1 MAGEPLLLP
10 GDPRMDDAFQ
20 SSQFPA
26 VAEDNCGEGLTIDRA
41 VRIEDSSA
49 EHVDDV
55 APGRLP
61 RLHHVP
67 SELIGIDDDGTATLE
82 HPGDG
87 AFPGG
92 NASGQAHKDHAP
104 KNSMG
109 VRTLSLV
116 DPSGRSDGLTS
127 CGRRLYDVIIMPSRI
142 ALGLALACLMGAAG
156 HHAQAGPA
164 SNPKTIVVALD
175 GSGDFTSI
183 QEAVDAAA
191 KGDTVFLKPGR
202 YEQDLTIHSKDQ
214 LKLVGAGQ
222 DKVVLNGREDLVG
235 VLHVG
240 KWPYGASNI
249 EISDMTINEHGGHAV
264 GLFNGRGVL
273 LKRLTV
279 NGMLFS
285 QQVEDARIE
294 DCTIGGSETTG
305 VQFADSQAVVIGN
318 FIHDNDHG
326 VNVAGKSNVRLERN
340 VITRSLF
347 EAVVMNDKAKAVLVS
362 NTLVK
367 NGGGAAFLGQSQ
379 SDVSGN
385 VVGLNRVGFLVAASS
400 RAATSYNAFYNTDAD
415 YLRVGNPN
423 QPAPELKAHSDITVD
438 PNFVDPAKDDFR
450 LRPDSPLTKVGSFPY
465 LGALPPLGFE

>member
-1 MAGEPLLLP
+1 M
-10 GDPRMDDAFQ
+10 
-20 SSQFPA
+20 
-26 VAEDNCGEGLTIDRA
+26 
-41 VRIEDSSA
+41 
-49 EHVDDV
+49 
-55 APGRLP
+55 
-61 RLHHVP
+61 
-67 SELIGIDDDGTATLE
+67 
-82 HPGDG
+82 
-87 AFPGG
+87 
-92 NASGQAHKDHAP
+92 
-104 KNSMG
+104 
-109 VRTLSLV
+109 
-116 DPSGRSDGLTS
+116 TS
-127 CGRRLYDVIIMPSRI
+127 CSRRLYDVMIMPSTI
-142 ALGLALACLMGAAG
+142 ALWLAFICLVGAAD
-156 HHAQAGPA
+156 HHAQASPA
-164 SNPKTIVVALD
+164 SNPKTLVVALD
-175 GSGDFTSI
+175 GSGEFTSI

-214 LKLVGAGQ
+214 LKLIGAGQ
-222 DKVVLNGREDLVG
+222 DKVVLTGREDLVG

-264 GLFNGRGVL
+264 GLFNGRGVV
-273 LKRLTV
+273 LKRVTV

-347 EAVVMNDKAKAVLVS
+347 EAVVVNDKAKAVLVS

-367 NGGGAAFLGQSQ
+367 NGGGAAFLGHSQ

-400 RAATSYNAFYNTDAD
+400 RAATSYNALYNTDGD
-415 YLRVGNPN
+415 YVRVGNPN
-423 QPAPELKAHSDITVD
+423 QPAPELKAQSDLTVD

-465 LGALPPLGFE
+465 LGALPPLNFQ